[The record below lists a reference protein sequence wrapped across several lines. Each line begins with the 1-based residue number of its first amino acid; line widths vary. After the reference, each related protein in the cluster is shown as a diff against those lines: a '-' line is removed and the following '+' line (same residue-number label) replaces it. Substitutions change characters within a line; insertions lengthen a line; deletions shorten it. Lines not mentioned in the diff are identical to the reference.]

1 MKEKRIRLVV
11 YIELIILLLFFVSV
25 FTRVRVSYDKEYHT
39 KNQVAA
45 YLYKYNTLPS
55 NYITKAQRYDGF
67 MEDGK
72 YIGGDIHEYY
82 GAITSYTDN
91 TNLRECDISYTD
103 NTRGAKRLVYA
114 LNDKGEVIEIFYT
127 YTHYGMNGDPAFTRV
142 SMFSIN
148 LFNNLCSITL
158 VIVITFNSV
167 ILIVKRK
174 DEDLIMDNVIIALRN
189 IFGKKK

>member
-1 MKEKRIRLVV
+1 MRERTIRTIV

-45 YLYKYNTLPS
+45 YLYKYDTLPS
-55 NYITKAQRYDGF
+55 NYITKDQRYDNF

-72 YIGGDIHEYY
+72 YIGGDVHNYY
-82 GAITSYTDN
+82 GAITTYTNN
-91 TNLRECDISYTD
+91 TNLRECDISYKD
-103 NTRGAKRLVYA
+103 DTRGAKRLVYA
-114 LNDKGEVIEIFYT
+114 LNDDGEVIEIFYT

-174 DEDLIMDNVIIALRN
+174 DEEIIMDNVKIALRN
-189 IFGKKK
+189 IFKRKK

>member
-1 MKEKRIRLVV
+1 MRERTIRTIV
-11 YIELIILLLFFVSV
+11 YIELIILLLFFVSI

-45 YLYKYNTLPS
+45 YLYKYDTLPS

-67 MEDGK
+67 MENGK
-72 YIGGDIHEYY
+72 YIGGDVFRYEGY
-82 GAITSYTDN
+82 ITSYTKND
-91 TNLRECDISYTD
+91 NLRECDISYKD
-103 NTRGAKRLVYA
+103 DTRGTRRLVYA
-114 LNDKGEVIEIFYT
+114 IDDNGNVVEVFYT
-127 YTHYGMNGDPAFTRV
+127 ATHYGEQGNPAFTRV

-148 LFNNLCSITL
+148 LFSNLCSITL

-174 DEDLIMDNVIIALRN
+174 DEEVVMDNVKIALWN
-189 IFGKKK
+189 IFGKKR